1 MIPLEDRAAGEQV
14 TVAFTLASLE
24 RLQRPALVFGE
35 TKGWARAV
43 GIVSDR
49 PVYAQTS
56 FAREHGLDYGFHSGS
71 QGLLEGLAVVRQ
83 RPEQAADRYVLIGDD
98 QDASEL
104 AGRDW
109 EYLPIEEAADAA
121 GWDLREGEQD
131 EAFRGWG
138 D

>member
-1 MIPLEDRAAGEQV
+1 MQGAHPDERV

-24 RLQRPALVFGE
+24 QLERPGLVFGE

-49 PVYAQTS
+49 PVYAQTG
-56 FAREHGLDYGFHSGS
+56 FAREYGIDFGFHSGS
-71 QGLLEGLAVVRQ
+71 HGLLESLTVIRQ
-83 RPEQAADRYVLIGDD
+83 RPEQAADRYVLIGEGL
-98 QDASEL
+98 QAEQVTTRGWEHLEL
-104 AGRDW
+104 
-109 EYLPIEEAADAA
+109 EEAAEAT
-121 GWDLREGEQD
+121 GWTLEDTTED

>member
-1 MIPLEDRAAGEQV
+1 MQGSYPDERV

-24 RLQRPALVFGE
+24 RLARPGLVFGE

-49 PVYAQTS
+49 PVYAQTG
-56 FAREHGLDYGFHSGS
+56 FARDHGIDFGFHSGS
-71 QGLLEGLAVVRQ
+71 HGLRESLAVIRQ
-83 RPEQAADRYVLIGDD
+83 RPEQAADRYLLIGASL
-98 QDASEL
+98 DAEEVGTRGWDYVEL
-104 AGRDW
+104 A
-109 EYLPIEEAADAA
+109 EVAEAR
-121 GWDLREGEQD
+121 GWDLEDTAED